1 MESGSRMTSVG
12 GVYDLRL
19 GSANFCVGVP
29 WLDIWCCPFQAGSG
43 NTAFMIMQG
52 DGNLCVYP
60 GTGGQATGP
69 AIWASNSQQ
78 SSTGDFY
85 AVLLDDATLEVH
97 KGTDPEND
105 RGVIWS
111 CVKDQRYKIRPN
123 PVVKIEKITA
133 IDYDLA
139 AGVIRE
145 AVPNHDLGPGASVT
159 YTNHSP
165 DPQSVKLTLKAETTR
180 ISQWSDALE
189 VGISVEAK
197 MSCGVPLVAEGEITV
212 TAEVKNTYTWGGS
225 ETKVES
231 YELEVPLV
239 VAPGQTLKSDL
250 SSTRSL
256 ISVPYTVHCTLT
268 LDYADRSENRKGAG
282 TYAGIYEGA
291 NSSDFEVNT
300 NPVGIQQTGGVLTG

>member
-1 MESGSRMTSVG
+1 MTSAG

-29 WLDIWCCPFQAGSG
+29 WLDIWCCAFQPASG
-43 NTAFMIMQG
+43 TEVFLIMQD

-60 GTGGQATGP
+60 GKDGRATGP

-78 SSTGDFY
+78 SATGDFY
-85 AVLLDDATLEVH
+85 VVLLDDATMEVH
-97 KGTDPEND
+97 KGSDPEND
-105 RGVIWS
+105 HGAIWS
-111 CVKDQRYKIRPN
+111 CVDDDRYKIRPN
-123 PVVKIEKITA
+123 PVVKIEKITS

-139 AGVIRE
+139 SGVIRE

-159 YTNHSP
+159 YTNRSR

-189 VGISVEAK
+189 VGISVEAE
-197 MSCGVPLVAEGEITV
+197 MSCGVPLVAEGKITV

-225 ETKVES
+225 ETKTEA
-231 YELEVPLV
+231 YELELPLV
-239 VAPGQTLKSDL
+239 VEAGQTLRSDL

-268 LDYADRSENRKGAG
+268 LDYADTSAHCKGAG
-282 TYAGIYEGA
+282 KYSGVYEGA
-291 NSSDFEVNT
+291 NSSDFTVDT
-300 NPVGIQQTGGVLTG
+300 SPVGIEQTGGVLAAQVEA